1 MFGWISLLRG
11 INVGGHAK
19 IAMADLRA
27 LYQGL
32 GFQNVTTYVQSG
44 NVVFSADEGDSSR
57 LAQQI
62 EQQMQSVWGYSVPV
76 LLRGAE
82 DFSRILNTNPFLQR
96 PDTDLSKLH
105 VTFLTAPVDETR
117 LQGIPSPNADGDEF
131 AAGGQEIFVYC
142 PGGYGRTRLNNNFF
156 EKKLAQPVTTRNWN
170 TVTEMHRLAS
180 ELTVQ

>member
-11 INVGGHAK
+11 INVGGYTK

-32 GFQNVTTYVQSG
+32 SFQNVTTYVQSG
-44 NVVFSADEGDSSR
+44 NEVFSADEGDSSR

-62 EQQMQSVWGYSVPV
+62 EQQMQSVWGFSVPV

-96 PDTDLSKLH
+96 SDTDLSKLH